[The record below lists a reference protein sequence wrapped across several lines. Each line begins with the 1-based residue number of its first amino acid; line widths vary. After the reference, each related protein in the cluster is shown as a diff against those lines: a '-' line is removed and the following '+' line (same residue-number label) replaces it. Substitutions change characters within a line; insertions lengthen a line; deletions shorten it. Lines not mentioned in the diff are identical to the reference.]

1 VKLASVTSQL
11 EPRAAWWVY
20 PVTVFALSRLVVM
33 LAAVLGQRWLTIPDD
48 PALYRTHP
56 EFPLLDAAARWDS
69 AFYLEIARQGY
80 SLTVGEPSS
89 VAFFPLYPLLLK
101 VTGLFIGDLVAAGA
115 LLSHLFFLVAIVLL
129 FQLTRDLFDE
139 VTAKRTTLLL
149 CAFPTSFFFS
159 AVYTESL
166 YLLCAVSSFAAARR
180 GRWAWAGLAAMLA
193 SGTRIVGAVLCLALL
208 LEYLR
213 RQPRA
218 PWGWVWAIVPLLAPL
233 SFSLFLARVYG
244 DPVAFW
250 SVQSSFGRTGF
261 DPLNAIWRDLE
272 PLFRGEFAWN
282 VPLDLSALLFVL
294 LLTPAVYRRLGAG
307 YAVFTALSV
316 LIPLMSG
323 TGSLSR
329 YALVAFPAFM
339 VVSAGASRWVPWA
352 FLVGLALLSALFA
365 AWRFVA

>member
-1 VKLASVTSQL
+1 VKLVLRTV
-11 EPRAAWWVY
+11 WWSY
-20 PVTVFALSRLVVM
+20 PVVVFAFSRVVVM
-33 LAAVLGQRWLTIPDD
+33 IAAVLGQMWLKIPDN

-69 AFYLEIARQGY
+69 AFYLEIARHGY

-101 VTGLFIGDLVAAGA
+101 VGAVFIGDLVLTGT
-115 LLSHLFFLVAIVLL
+115 LLSQLFLLIAIVVFHRFTLDHL
-129 FQLTRDLFDE
+129 DE
-139 VTAKRTTLLL
+139 ATAKRATLLL
-149 CAFPTSFFFS
+149 CVFPTSFFFS

-180 GRWAWAGLAAMLA
+180 GQWAWAGFAALLAG
-193 SGTRIVGAVLCLALL
+193 GTRVVGAVLCLALL

-213 RQPRA
+213 ARPRA

-244 DPVAFW
+244 DPIAFW

-261 DPLNAIWRDLE
+261 DPLDAIWRDLE
-272 PLFRGEFAWN
+272 PLFRGVFAWN
-282 VPLDLSALLFVL
+282 VPLDLGSLLFVL
-294 LLTPAVYRRLGAG
+294 LLTPTVYRRLGAG
-307 YAVFTALSV
+307 YAVFAAFSV
-316 LIPLMSG
+316 LIPLLSG

-329 YALVAFPAFM
+329 YALVAFPAFI
-339 VVSAGASRWVPWA
+339 VVGARTSSLLRWGFVI
-352 FLVGLALLSALFA
+352 GLAVLSALFA